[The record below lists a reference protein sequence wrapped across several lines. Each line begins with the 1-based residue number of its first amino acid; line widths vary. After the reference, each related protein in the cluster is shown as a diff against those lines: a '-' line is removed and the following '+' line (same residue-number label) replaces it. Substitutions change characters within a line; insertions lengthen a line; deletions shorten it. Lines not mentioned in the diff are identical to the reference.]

1 MDTWVI
7 VLIVVVV
14 VALLAVLALTMA
26 KRNRINGARKREQAR
41 DHLRE
46 AELRA
51 TQAE

>member
-26 KRNRINGARKREQAR
+26 KRNRINGARKR
-41 DHLRE
+41 
-46 AELRA
+46 
-51 TQAE
+51 